1 MDWTGEVCDR
11 AAISSAPCVA
21 GEGAGCADVAEENP
35 LVKRLQ
41 EQSRKNKDT
50 NEQAMREKYWREG
63 YVEGGLAGG

>member
-1 MDWTGEVCDR
+1 M
-11 AAISSAPCVA
+11 A